1 MTFDRLPP
9 RHAGRTGRRAGIATV
24 TKVATVAAIATHAAR
39 AAALAAAAATALLAG
54 CASPPSH
61 FYTLSPSDDAAP
73 AATSVTAG
81 NPAWLIE
88 LAPVNVPPQVAKP
101 QFVVQTDAT
110 RVLVLEQRRW
120 ASMPGDEIRRALSG
134 DLTQQ
139 LHSIDVYGSPHP
151 EGVPVYRVSVNVQR
165 FESWPGSHA
174 LVDAVWS
181 VRSLTTQTVMTCR
194 SVLNEPVGDGYD
206 ALVTGHRRAVAALST
221 AIASGVRALAAQTQ
235 TQAQTQ
241 AQTQSKSAPG
251 GAKHTSRAQPA
262 ALIPCPATAP
272 AAAAGSSTSSAAP
285 GTTPG

>member
-9 RHAGRTGRRAGIATV
+9 RHAGRTGRRAGTAAI
-24 TKVATVAAIATHAAR
+24 AAIATHAAR
-39 AAALAAAAATALLAG
+39 AAVLATAAAAATLLAG

-73 AATSVTAG
+73 AAASVTAG

-110 RVLVLEQRRW
+110 RVLVLEQQRW

-139 LHSIDVYGSPHP
+139 LRTIDVYGSPHP

-181 VRSLTTQTVMTCR
+181 VRSLATQTVMTCR

-221 AIASGVRALAAQTQ
+221 AIASGVRALAAQP
-235 TQAQTQ
+235 QAQTQ
-241 AQTQSKSAPG
+241 TQQQPAPG
-251 GAKHTSRAQPA
+251 GAKHTRHTQPA